1 MSFIDSFEISED
13 VDLIFFFNEF
23 ISFFL
28 ERVAEGDFQYRR
40 LQIEIAYWSELPTLK
55 LLNYINIF
63 PMPNLSFKDCASF
76 KLTGE

>member
-40 LQIEIAYWSELPTLK
+40 LQ
-55 LLNYINIF
+55 
-63 PMPNLSFKDCASF
+63 M
-76 KLTGE
+76 